1 MTKIYLKLALMIV
14 LALVWC
20 IGICGADA
28 MMESGH
34 WFVLICMVILPIV
47 LILLFFRS
55 GRMGDVIEWFEG
67 IEERMKKYL

>member
-1 MTKIYLKLALMIV
+1 MTKIYLKLTLMIV

-34 WFVLICMVILPIV
+34 WFVLMCMVILPIA
-47 LILLFFRS
+47 LFLFACRS
-55 GRMGDVIEWFEG
+55 GMVDDVLEWVEK
-67 IEERMKKYL
+67 IEEKLQTY

>member
-1 MTKIYLKLALMIV
+1 MTKIYLKLTLMIV

-34 WFVLICMVILPIV
+34 WFVLMCMVILPIA
-47 LILLFFRS
+47 LFLFACRS
-55 GRMGDVIEWFEG
+55 GMVEDVLEWVEK
-67 IEERMKKYL
+67 IEEKLKTY

>member
-34 WFVLICMVILPIV
+34 WFVLMCMVILPIA
-47 LILLFFRS
+47 LFLFVCRS
-55 GRMGDVIEWFEG
+55 GMVDDVIEWVEE
-67 IEERMKKYL
+67 IEEKLKTY

>member
-1 MTKIYLKLALMIV
+1 MIV

-34 WFVLICMVILPIV
+34 WFVLMCMVILPIALFLFACRNGMVDDV
-47 LILLFFRS
+47 L
-55 GRMGDVIEWFEG
+55 EWVEE
-67 IEERMKKYL
+67 IEEKLKTY

>member
-34 WFVLICMVILPIV
+34 WFVLMCMVILPIA
-47 LILLFFRS
+47 LFLFVCRS
-55 GRMGDVIEWFEG
+55 GMVEDVMQWIESLE
-67 IEERMKKYL
+67 KKLSDC

>member
-34 WFVLICMVILPIV
+34 WFVLMCMVILPIT
-47 LILLFFRS
+47 LFLFACRS
-55 GRMGDVIEWFEG
+55 GMVEDVMQWTESLA
-67 IEERMKKYL
+67 KKIFDC

>member
-34 WFVLICMVILPIV
+34 WFVLMCMVILPIA
-47 LILLFFRS
+47 LFLFACRS
-55 GRMGDVIEWFEG
+55 GMVDDVLEWV
-67 IEERMKKYL
+67 EEIAEKLKTY

>member
-34 WFVLICMVILPIV
+34 WFLLMCMVILPIA
-47 LILLFFRS
+47 LFLFACRS
-55 GRMGDVIEWFEG
+55 GMVDDVLEWVEK
-67 IEERMKKYL
+67 IEEKLKTY

>member
-34 WFVLICMVILPIV
+34 WFVLMCMVILPIA
-47 LILLFFRS
+47 LFLFACRS
-55 GRMGDVIEWFEG
+55 GMVDDVMQWIESLE
-67 IEERMKKYL
+67 KKLSDC

>member
-34 WFVLICMVILPIV
+34 WFVLMCMVILPIA
-47 LILLFFRS
+47 LFLFACRS
-55 GRMGDVIEWFEG
+55 GIVEDVMQWIESLE
-67 IEERMKKYL
+67 KKLSDF

>member
-34 WFVLICMVILPIV
+34 WFVLMCMVILPIA
-47 LILLFFRS
+47 LFLFVCRS
-55 GRMGDVIEWFEG
+55 GMVDDVMQWIESLE
-67 IEERMKKYL
+67 KKLSDC

>member
-1 MTKIYLKLALMIV
+1 MTKIYLKLTLMIV

-34 WFVLICMVILPIV
+34 WFVLMCMVILPIA
-47 LILLFFRS
+47 LFLFACRS
-55 GRMGDVIEWFEG
+55 GMVDDVLEWVEK
-67 IEERMKKYL
+67 IEEKLKTY

>member
-34 WFVLICMVILPIV
+34 WFVLMCMVILPIA
-47 LILLFFRS
+47 LFLFACRS
-55 GRMGDVIEWFEG
+55 GMVEDVMQLIESLE
-67 IEERMKKYL
+67 KKLSDC

>member
-1 MTKIYLKLALMIV
+1 MIV

-34 WFVLICMVILPIV
+34 WFLLICMVILPIA
-47 LILLFFRS
+47 LFLFVCRS
-55 GRMGDVIEWFEG
+55 GMVEDVMQWIESLE
-67 IEERMKKYL
+67 KKLSDC

>member
-34 WFVLICMVILPIV
+34 WFVLMCMVILPIA
-47 LILLFFRS
+47 LFLFAWRS
-55 GRMGDVIEWFEG
+55 GMVEDVLEWVEE
-67 IEERMKKYL
+67 IEEKLKTY

>member
-34 WFVLICMVILPIV
+34 WFVLMCMVILPIA
-47 LILLFFRS
+47 LFLFACRS
-55 GRMGDVIEWFEG
+55 GMVEDVLEWVEE
-67 IEERMKKYL
+67 IEEKMKKY

>member
-28 MMESGH
+28 LMESGH
-34 WFVLICMVILPIV
+34 WFVLMCMVILPIA
-47 LILLFFRS
+47 LFLFACRS
-55 GRMGDVIEWFEG
+55 GMVEDVMQWIESLE
-67 IEERMKKYL
+67 KKLSDC

>member
-1 MTKIYLKLALMIV
+1 MTKIYLKIALMIV

-34 WFVLICMVILPIV
+34 WFVLMCMVILPIA
-47 LILLFFRS
+47 LFLFACRS
-55 GRMGDVIEWFEG
+55 GMVEDVMQLIESLE
-67 IEERMKKYL
+67 KKLSDC

>member
-34 WFVLICMVILPIV
+34 WFVLMCMVILPIA
-47 LILLFFRS
+47 LFLFACRS
-55 GRMGDVIEWFEG
+55 GMVEDVLEWVDE
-67 IEERMKKYL
+67 IAEKLKTY

>member
-34 WFVLICMVILPIV
+34 WFVLMCMVILPIA
-47 LILLFFRS
+47 LFLFACRS
-55 GRMGDVIEWFEG
+55 GMVEDVLEWVEE
-67 IEERMKKYL
+67 IEEKLKTY

>member
-1 MTKIYLKLALMIV
+1 MKKLYLKLALMIV

-34 WFVLICMVILPIV
+34 WFVLMCMVILPIA
-47 LILLFFRS
+47 LFLFACRS
-55 GRMGDVIEWFEG
+55 GMVDDVLEWV
-67 IEERMKKYL
+67 EEKLKTY

>member
-34 WFVLICMVILPIV
+34 LFVLMCMVILPIA
-47 LILLFFRS
+47 LFLFACRS
-55 GRMGDVIEWFEG
+55 GMVDDVLEWVEE
-67 IEERMKKYL
+67 IEEKLKKY

>member
-34 WFVLICMVILPIV
+34 WFVLMCMVILPIA
-47 LILLFFRS
+47 LFLFACRS
-55 GRMGDVIEWFEG
+55 GMVEDVMQWIESLE
-67 IEERMKKYL
+67 KKLSDC

>member
-20 IGICGADA
+20 TGICGADA

-34 WFVLICMVILPIV
+34 WFVLMCMVILPIA
-47 LILLFFRS
+47 LFLFACRS
-55 GRMGDVIEWFEG
+55 GIVDDVLEWVEK
-67 IEERMKKYL
+67 IEEKLKTY

>member
-14 LALVWC
+14 LGLVWC

-34 WFVLICMVILPIV
+34 WFVLMCMVILPIA
-47 LILLFFRS
+47 LFLFACRS
-55 GRMGDVIEWFEG
+55 GMVDDVLEWVEE
-67 IEERMKKYL
+67 IEEKLKKY

>member
-1 MTKIYLKLALMIV
+1 MTKIYLKLTLMIV

-34 WFVLICMVILPIV
+34 WFVLMCMVILPIA
-47 LILLFFRS
+47 LFLFACRS
-55 GRMGDVIEWFEG
+55 GMVDDVLEWVDE
-67 IEERMKKYL
+67 IAEKLKTY

>member
-1 MTKIYLKLALMIV
+1 MTKIYLKLTLMIV

-34 WFVLICMVILPIV
+34 WLVLMCMVILPIA
-47 LILLFFRS
+47 LFLFACRS
-55 GRMGDVIEWFEG
+55 GMVDDVLEWV
-67 IEERMKKYL
+67 EEIAEKLKTY

>member
-1 MTKIYLKLALMIV
+1 MTKIYLKLTLMIV

-34 WFVLICMVILPIV
+34 WFVLMCMVILPIA
-47 LILLFFRS
+47 LFLFACRS
-55 GRMGDVIEWFEG
+55 GMVEDVLEWVDE
-67 IEERMKKYL
+67 IAEKLKTY

>member
-34 WFVLICMVILPIV
+34 WFVLMCMVILPIA
-47 LILLFFRS
+47 LFLFACRS
-55 GRMGDVIEWFEG
+55 GMVDDVIEWVEE
-67 IEERMKKYL
+67 IEEKLKTY

>member
-34 WFVLICMVILPIV
+34 WFLLICMVILPIA
-47 LILLFFRS
+47 LFLFACRS
-55 GRMGDVIEWFEG
+55 GMVEDVMQWIESLE
-67 IEERMKKYL
+67 KKLSDC

>member
-34 WFVLICMVILPIV
+34 WFVLMCMVILPIA
-47 LILLFFRS
+47 LFLFACRS
-55 GRMGDVIEWFEG
+55 GMVDDVLEWVEE
-67 IEERMKKYL
+67 IEEKMKKY

>member
-1 MTKIYLKLALMIV
+1 MKKIYLKLALMIV

-34 WFVLICMVILPIV
+34 WFLLICMVILPIA
-47 LILLFFRS
+47 LFLFVCRS
-55 GRMGDVIEWFEG
+55 GMVEDVMQWIESLE
-67 IEERMKKYL
+67 KKLSDC

>member
-1 MTKIYLKLALMIV
+1 MTKIYLKLTLMIV

-34 WFVLICMVILPIV
+34 WFVLMCMVILPIA
-47 LILLFFRS
+47 LFLFACRS
-55 GRMGDVIEWFEG
+55 GIVDDVLEWVEK
-67 IEERMKKYL
+67 IEEKLKTY

>member
-1 MTKIYLKLALMIV
+1 MSKIYLKIILMVV

-20 IGICGADA
+20 IGICCADVI
-28 MMESGH
+28 MDSGH

-55 GRMGDVIEWFEG
+55 GRMDDVIEWFEE

>member
-1 MTKIYLKLALMIV
+1 MTKIYLKLALMIA

-34 WFVLICMVILPIV
+34 WFVLMCMVILPIA
-47 LILLFFRS
+47 LFLFACRS
-55 GRMGDVIEWFEG
+55 GMVEDVLEWVDE
-67 IEERMKKYL
+67 IAEKLKTY

>member
-1 MTKIYLKLALMIV
+1 MTKIYLKLAFMIV

-34 WFVLICMVILPIV
+34 WFVLMCMVILPIT
-47 LILLFFRS
+47 LFLFACRS
-55 GRMGDVIEWFEG
+55 GMVEDVLEWVEE
-67 IEERMKKYL
+67 IEEKLKTY